1 MILANGNKRIKAI
14 AFLDDGSTGT
24 YIREDIA
31 EYLGL
36 KGEMTSLKISAVTG
50 SENLDKQ
57 RVQVGIESRDGTFS
71 QIIRAWT
78 KQSITP
84 GLKVINW
91 NNHKKQ
97 WPHLNSIKFLNVLHH
112 GSVDI
117 LIGVHAIDLHKTIE
131 EVQGGPGEPIARRT
145 PLGWTCV
152 GSLEKNYP
160 LKEHGSLYHA
170 QEYETLDALLR
181 QF

>member
-1 MILANGNKRIKAI
+1 MKKSACHRIALRTAPVILANGNKRIKAI

-24 YIREDIA
+24 YILEDIA

-36 KGEMTSLKISAVTG
+36 KREMTSLKISTITG
-50 SENLDKQ
+50 SETLDKQ
-57 RVQVGIESRDGTFS
+57 RVQVGIKSRDGTFSGTFS

-84 GLKVINW
+84 GLKGINW

-97 WPHLNSIKFLNVLHH
+97 WPHRNSIKFPNVSHH

-117 LIGVHAIDLHKTIE
+117 SIGIDAIDLHKTIK
-131 EVQGGPGEPIARRT
+131 EVQGGSGEPIARRT
-145 PLGWTCV
+145 PL
-152 GSLEKNYP
+152 
-160 LKEHGSLYHA
+160 
-170 QEYETLDALLR
+170 R
-181 QF
+181 